1 MSKLD
6 QKELI
11 SSIHPFDMLG
21 SMELEQVMGAM
32 DIAYY
37 PKETVLISPGLA
49 TGVLYIVIK
58 GTVNE
63 LIENDLHN
71 VYGEGD
77 SFDANALIYTEARSR
92 FIVQED
98 LICYELPKEDFLNL
112 LQDIPAFKNYYMQDF
127 ASKHQQLKQRHIQND
142 LTPFMV
148 ARVDE
153 IFLHA
158 PCIVDA
164 KETIFTA
171 LSRMT
176 QQHAKAIIV
185 DHDGVLGIVTDTN
198 LRDRVLL
205 GHNSMDDAIVDIAT
219 FPIIT
224 IEQQDFLFNAL
235 LLFTKH
241 GIKRLVVVHDGMVV
255 GVLEQLDLL
264 SHFASHS
271 HLIAIQIEKADAIE
285 QLEFVGRDLIR
296 LVQSLSSKGV
306 KVRYI
311 TKLVSE
317 LSGKMMKKVFELSVP
332 EALRKRCALLLMG
345 SEGRGEQLLRTDQD
359 NALIIA
365 DDVQVDFEPYMIDF
379 NQKLQ
384 ALGFPECP
392 GNVMV
397 TNPYWRRTQHD
408 FKVLADEWI
417 ETLDPA
423 SLQSLSIF
431 LDAKVIAG
439 DRQLLNELK
448 VYLQS
453 RFDGHDDNLAHLAK
467 AALEF
472 ETPVS
477 HIFGFVYGSDE
488 HKSEL
493 DIKKGGIFA
502 IVHGI
507 RTLSLEYK
515 IDATNTIERIKELNN
530 QGLFDKKYATELME
544 AFDTLLSIRL
554 HYQLKQSDPMKNRN
568 YINPKKLEKI
578 ERDLL
583 KESFKTV
590 NSFKKFLTYHFHL
603 GMVM

>member
-11 SSIHPFDMLG
+11 SSIHPFDQLG
-21 SMELEQVMGAM
+21 DMELEQVMGAM

-37 PKETVLISPGLA
+37 PKETVLIAPSLETA
-49 TGVLYIVIK
+49 ALYIIIK

-63 LIENDLHN
+63 LIDEDLHN

-77 SFDANALIYTEARSR
+77 SFDANALIYNKTESR

-98 LICYELPKEDFLNL
+98 LICYELPKEAFLNL

-127 ASKHQQLKQRHIQND
+127 ATRHLHLKQRHIQND

-153 IFLHA
+153 IFLHT

-164 KETIFTA
+164 SLPIIEA
-171 LSRMT
+171 LRQMMELR
-176 QQHAKAIIV
+176 AKAILV
-185 DHDGVLGIVTDTN
+185 ERHGTFGIVTDTN
-198 LRDRVLL
+198 FKKVLL
-205 GHNSMDDAIVDIAT
+205 GEISNERSIGDIAT
-219 FPIIT
+219 YPVIT
-224 IEQQDFLFNAL
+224 IEKHDFLFNAL

-241 GIKRLVVVHDGMVV
+241 AIKRLVVMDDGKII
-255 GVLEQLDLL
+255 GILEQLDLL

-271 HLIAIQIEKADAIE
+271 HLIAIQIDKAHSCD
-285 QLEFVGRDLIR
+285 QLSTIGRDLFH

-311 TKLVSE
+311 SKLVSE
-317 LSGKMMKKVFELSVP
+317 LNIKMMQKVFELSVP
-332 EALRKRCALLLMG
+332 ASVRNECALLIMG

-359 NALIIA
+359 NALIISDA
-365 DDVQVDFEPYMIDF
+365 SNVDFEPYMQDF
-379 NQKLQ
+379 NTKLSQ
-384 ALGFPECP
+384 LGFPQCS

-397 TNPYWRRTQHD
+397 VNPYWRRKVREFKTQVD
-408 FKVLADEWI
+408 DWI
-417 ETLDPA
+417 ATLSPE

-431 LDAKVIAG
+431 LDAKAIAG
-439 DRQLLNELK
+439 DTTLLNQLK
-448 VYLQS
+448 EYLFA
-453 RFDGHDDNLAHLAK
+453 RFDGHDDNLAHIAK
-467 AALEF
+467 SALEF

-477 HIFGFVYGSDE
+477 QIFGFLYGSHE
-488 HKSEL
+488 HKSEI
-493 DIKKGGIFA
+493 DIKKGGVFP

-507 RTLSLEYK
+507 RTLALEYK
-515 IDATNTIERIKELNN
+515 IEANNTIERIKELNN
-530 QGLFDKKYATELME
+530 RGVFDKKFATELME
-544 AFDTLLSIRL
+544 AFDTLLSVRL
-554 HYQLKQSDPMKNRN
+554 HYRLKLSDPMNADN

-583 KESFKTV
+583 KESFKVV
-590 NSFKKFLTYHFHL
+590 NTFKKFLTYHFHL
-603 GMVM
+603 NMVM

>member
-1 MSKLD
+1 
-6 QKELI
+6 
-11 SSIHPFDMLG
+11 MLN
-21 SMELEQVMGAM
+21 STELEQVMGTM

-37 PKETVLISPGLA
+37 PKKTVLISPNLS
-49 TGVLYIVIK
+49 TEVLYIVIK

-63 LIENDLHN
+63 LVDNDLHN

-77 SFDANALIYTEARSR
+77 SFDANTLIYNEARSR
-92 FIVQED
+92 YVVQED
-98 LICYELPKEDFLNL
+98 LICYELPKNDFLNL
-112 LQDIPAFKNYYMQDF
+112 LQDIAAFKNYYMQDF
-127 ASKHQQLKQRHIQND
+127 ASRHQQLKQRHIQND

-153 IFLHA
+153 IFLHI

-164 KETIFTA
+164 SETIFQA
-171 LSRMT
+171 LSKMT
-176 QQHAKAIIV
+176 QLQAKAIIV
-185 DHDGVLGIVTDTN
+185 NQDGFFGIVTDTN
-198 LRDRVLL
+198 LRERVLL
-205 GHNSMDDAIVDIAT
+205 GNAEMEDAIESIAI

-224 IEQQDFLFNAL
+224 IEKQDFLFNAL

-241 GIKRLVVVHDGMVV
+241 GIKRLVVMENEKIVGM
-255 GVLEQLDLL
+255 LEQLDLL

-271 HLIAIQIEKADAIE
+271 HLIAIQIEKAEAVE

-317 LSGKMMKKVFELSVP
+317 LSGKMVQKVFELSVP
-332 EALRKRCALLLMG
+332 EPLREKCALLIMG
-345 SEGRGEQLLRTDQD
+345 SEGRGEQLLRSDQD

-365 DDVQVDFEPYMIDF
+365 DDAAVDFEPYMKDF
-379 NQKLQ
+379 NRKLQ
-384 ALGFPECP
+384 TLGFPECP

-397 TNPYWRRTQHD
+397 TNPYWRRTQRE
-408 FKVLADEWI
+408 FRALADEWI
-417 ETLDPA
+417 ETLNQE

-439 DRQLLNELK
+439 DAQLLMDLK
-448 VYLQS
+448 VYIQS

-467 AALEF
+467 AALDY

-477 HIFGFVYGSDE
+477 HLFGFVYGSDE

-515 IDATNTIERIKELNN
+515 IDETNTIERIKVLNN
-530 QGLFDKKYATELME
+530 LGLFDKKFASELIE

-554 HYQLKQSDPMKNRN
+554 HYQLRESDPTKSSN
-568 YINPKKLEKI
+568 YINPKKLEKN

-583 KESFKTV
+583 KESFKPL

-603 GMVM
+603 SMVM